1 MQDEENVR
9 ETYKNKKMKEFK
21 KDLDNLLDRYEF
33 SGWRRDTIEEQCM
46 AAVKTQLAY
55 TDKDSMSRP
64 SQLKLGLKENKKV

>member
-1 MQDEENVR
+1 MQDEKKLP

-46 AAVKTQLAY
+46 AAVETQLAS
-55 TDKDSMSRP
+55 DKATITK
-64 SQLKLGLKENKKV
+64 QLELGLKENKKV